1 MTDEP
6 RSQSHERLQ
15 PRRLN
20 DYFAYDGYIVCDYFG
35 YVGYFLYIV
44 TPQRVQVSG
53 SYDDDY
59 TCVLLSGFLLNSGQ
73 LSTPGTS
80 MEHLRLVR
88 RRMESYVSFVL
99 LDSRLLF
106 GPGELMMPVSRDGC

>member
-73 LSTPGTS
+73 LSTPAQQLQLKSARGPGRDGTMKGKASFSYSLLSLGGTS
-80 MEHLRLVR
+80 L
-88 RRMESYVSFVL
+88 
-99 LDSRLLF
+99 
-106 GPGELMMPVSRDGC
+106 